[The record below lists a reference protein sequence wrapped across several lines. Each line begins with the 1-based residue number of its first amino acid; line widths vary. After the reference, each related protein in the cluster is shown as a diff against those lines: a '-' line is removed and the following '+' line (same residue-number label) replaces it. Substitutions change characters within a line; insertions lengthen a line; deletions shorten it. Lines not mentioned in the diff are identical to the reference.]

1 MPAGGNQPTKFKN
14 DYEPYRILNNPRLA
28 YGAVNRLLPNETR
41 GVKPAPHAFFPSSR
55 ICERRQDRSHT
66 MQRQNDRDLREQLVK
81 LRTEHRE
88 LDEEI
93 VALETSGT
101 ADQLL
106 IRRLK
111 KKKLGLKDQITAVED
126 QLLPDIIA

>member
-1 MPAGGNQPTKFKN
+1 MLASCGKWDDSPDEQKRHARLCIASGVAGPKRA
-14 DYEPYRILNNPRLA
+14 D
-28 YGAVNRLLPNETR
+28 
-41 GVKPAPHAFFPSSR
+41 
-55 ICERRQDRSHT
+55 D
-66 MQRQNDRDLREQLVK
+66 MQRQNDRELREQLVK
-81 LRTEHRE
+81 LRADHRE

-93 VALETSGT
+93 VTLEENGL

-111 KKKLGLKDQITAVED
+111 KKKLALRDQITSIED